1 MRYIFFELVTE
12 SKEEEL
18 LFLFFVTLPVLC
30 TLYYIFKSTTIPL
43 WKVLNERNFY
53 NRRRNLRRLYHIL
66 KFDALFQLMWS
77 TGFSISKIQ
86 IVGVPNNVS
95 AMLFQTTLRYILY
108 SIFYAWYHNNK
119 KPFCLKYYIAKL
131 QNKILKFLYHK
142 TDMNRPKTATNLG
155 ISTHIQSML
164 FVPLLC

>member
-77 TGFSISKIQ
+77 TGFSINRIQ
-86 IVGVPNNVS
+86 ILGVSNNVS
-95 AMLFQTTLRYILY
+95 AKQFQTTYCTEY
-108 SIFYAWYHNNK
+108 SMLGIIIIKNHFVWS
-119 KPFCLKYYIAKL
+119 ITL
-131 QNKILKFLYHK
+131 QNRKTKFWNFFTTKPIWIDQKL
-142 TDMNRPKTATNLG
+142 RL
-155 ISTHIQSML
+155 I
-164 FVPLLC
+164 